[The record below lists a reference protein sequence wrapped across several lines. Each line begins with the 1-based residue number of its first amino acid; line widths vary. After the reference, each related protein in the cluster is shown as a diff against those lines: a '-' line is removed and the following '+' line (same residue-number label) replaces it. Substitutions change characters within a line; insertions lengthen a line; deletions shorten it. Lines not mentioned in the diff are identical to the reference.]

1 MTIDQWIT
9 EAECAA
15 SNAQHSIK
23 REVTDPTLAVA
34 WAAVS
39 QACAAVAR
47 AMMLAELRKSGDPRY

>member
-15 SNAQHSIK
+15 SNAAHCLK
-23 REVTDPTLAVA
+23 REYPDPALAVA

-39 QACAAVAR
+39 QAAAATAR
-47 AMMLAELRKSGDPRY
+47 AMMLDELRKSGDPRY